1 MTTVTG
7 IKFKGNNKLYYFA
20 PGDLTP
26 EAGEGVIVETARGTE
41 YGTVAVAN
49 REVED
54 SRIVQPLKPIIRMAT
69 AEDLE
74 RLEKHGEKKESAL
87 AVAAEK
93 IAKHGLDMKLIDV
106 EFTFDGQK
114 VIFYF
119 SAEGRVDFREL
130 VRDLAGHFRMR
141 IELRQIG
148 IRDECRM
155 LGGIAPCGRACC
167 CSAHLPDF
175 ERVSIKMAKNQGLSL
190 NSQKISGLCGRLM
203 CCLSYENGHYCE
215 TAKRMPRLNSE
226 VLTPDGNGTV
236 MNNNFIKEVV
246 KVRLPLRDKEGFE
259 IKDYAL
265 KDIKAKSTIAEQLAA
280 ETDASDESDVL

>member
-1 MTTVTG
+1 MPNVTG

-20 PGDLTP
+20 PGELNP
-26 EAGEGVIVETARGTE
+26 ETGEGVIVETARGVE
-41 YGTVAVAN
+41 FGTVAAAN
-49 REVED
+49 REVEE

-69 AEDLE
+69 AEDRE
-74 RLEKHGEKKESAL
+74 ALEKNEGKKAGAL
-87 AVAAEK
+87 EVAAEK
-93 IAKHGLDMKLIDV
+93 IKKHKLDMKLVDA

-119 SAEGRVDFREL
+119 TAEGRVDFREL
-130 VRDLAGHFRMR
+130 VRDLASHFRIR

-148 IRDECRM
+148 IRDECRI

-215 TAKRMPRLNSE
+215 TAKHMPRLGSE
-226 VLTPDGNGTV
+226 VATPDGEGTV
-236 MNNNFIKEVV
+236 MSNNFLKETV
-246 KVRLPLRDKEGFE
+246 KVRLPIKDKETYE
-259 IKDYAL
+259 IKDYL
-265 KDIKAKSTIAEQLAA
+265 VKDVKAKSTIADQLAA
-280 ETDASDESDVL
+280 ESDAADETDII